1 MASSRQHLD
10 ALTGLRFLAAAHV
23 VAYHVYHL
31 VFTATEA
38 PPGLHG
44 LIGSGYVGVSFF
56 FVLSGFILGY
66 NYLERPPDTRE
77 ARTAFWVAR
86 FARVYPIYAL
96 GLALAAPAFL
106 KGLHTAWAVEPDRVW
121 RESAALVLAP
131 LLLQSWVH
139 WTALAWNAAGWSLA
153 VEAVF
158 YAAFPFL
165 AGRLG
170 RLGPKALAV
179 GALMA
184 YALALSLPGLYML
197 VDPDHTG
204 GTASAYNSGPWMLTL
219 RFNPLARLPEFLLG
233 ILAGRYFLLRASE
246 APRSRPVVLSVLGVI
261 VIAAL
266 MGSPSLPFPLLH
278 NGLLAPVFAALIVLL
293 PRSRGGVARVLASRP
308 LLLLGE
314 ASYALYILHMPVMFA
329 WKSVLKRLG
338 ASPTSAWA
346 VVALLVGMGVLSV
359 LAYQR
364 VEKPAREWIRA
375 WWTGRNGQQPVTTG
389 LQPRG

>member
-31 VFTATEA
+31 VFTGAEA

-44 LIGSGYVGVSFF
+44 LLDSGYVGVSFF

-66 NYLERPPDTRE
+66 NYLERPPDTHA
-77 ARTAFWVAR
+77 ARKAFWVAR
-86 FARVYPIYAL
+86 FARVYPVYAL
-96 GLALAAPAFL
+96 GLAVAAPAFL
-106 KGLHTAWAVEPDRVW
+106 KGLRDVWAVDPSQASRQAE
-121 RESAALVLAP
+121 ALVLAP
-131 LLLQSWVH
+131 LLLQSWTP

-170 RLGPKALAV
+170 RLGPRKLAV
-179 GALMA
+179 GAAVA
-184 YALALSLPGLYML
+184 YGAALLLPALYML

-204 GTASAYNSGPWMLTL
+204 GTASAYNSGPWMLAL
-219 RFNPLARLPEFLLG
+219 RFNPLARLPEFILG
-233 ILAGRYFLLRASE
+233 ILAGRFFLLRAGE
-246 APRSRPVVLSVLGVI
+246 APRSRPVLLAVLGGLV
-261 VIAAL
+261 VAAL
-266 MGSPSLPFPLLH
+266 LGSTSLPFPLLH

-293 PRSRGGVARVLASRP
+293 PRSRGAVARVLASRP
-308 LLLLGE
+308 LRLLGE
-314 ASYALYILHMPVMFA
+314 ASYALYILHMPVLFA

-338 ASPTSAWA
+338 AEPTSAWA
-346 VVALLVGMGVLSV
+346 VAAYVVGVVCLSV
-359 LAYQR
+359 LAYER
-364 VEKPAREWIRA
+364 VEKPARGWIRDL
-375 WWTGRNGQQPVTTG
+375 WTGRAEQPATG
-389 LQPRG
+389 LQPRA